1 MVPTQ
6 LRQRRLGSCC
16 HLGWL
21 PVKGGAPECTK
32 KDHRLRK
39 LLLRGGHSSHRNY
52 VMHWPRM
59 QNCYGTRHLH
69 TCYDCYA
76 NPVSIRRV
84 RFKSDLKTLDLGSG
98 EKSPPA
104 ALRGGSSEGLP
115 GLAGDPPRLP
125 AFVFVHSCIRP
136 SRRPAPCIR
145 AFVHSC
151 IRAFGPAAVRLP
163 AFVRSCIRALVH
175 SCIPAFVHSNA
186 RMHE

>member
-6 LRQRRLGSCC
+6 LRQCGLGSCC

-84 RFKSDLKTLDLGSG
+84 RFKSDLKTLDLGAG
-98 EKSPPA
+98 EQSPPA

-115 GLAGDPPRLP
+115 GHHGGNTPGQERPGPRGILPKMYASAAARGGSPSTLLSFITLA
-125 AFVFVHSCIRP
+125 RP
-136 SRRPAPCIR
+136 GLAK
-145 AFVHSC
+145 V
-151 IRAFGPAAVRLP
+151 
-163 AFVRSCIRALVH
+163 
-175 SCIPAFVHSNA
+175 
-186 RMHE
+186 